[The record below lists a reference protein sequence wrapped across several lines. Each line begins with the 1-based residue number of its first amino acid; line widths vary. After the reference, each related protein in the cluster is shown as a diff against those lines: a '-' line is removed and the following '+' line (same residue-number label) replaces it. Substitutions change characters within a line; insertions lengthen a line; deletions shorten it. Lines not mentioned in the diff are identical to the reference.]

1 MFDRTV
7 VNAGPLVA
15 LALLDLLDLLPALFP
30 ECWVPKAV
38 FNEVAVAGMSLQ
50 LGGHEPKPTIHHP
63 ASNAC
68 SPPCQT
74 TWQTGRTGPT
84 R

>member
-1 MFDRTV
+1 MFDRAV

-38 FNEVAVAGMSLQ
+38 FNEVAVAGI
-50 LGGHEPKPTIHHP
+50 GKPGTTP
-63 ASNAC
+63 SGSNIC
-68 SPPCQT
+68 MPRKRHY
-74 TWQTGRTGPT
+74 GRDQICL
-84 R
+84 